1 MPAQRPQ
8 VTGESIVPFREAPA
22 GSPPA
27 ARYWY
32 YAGQTNGLEFAYPG
46 AQAKTIASAAKEPV
60 LALDTDSPNPQD
72 MKSAG
77 FTRVT
82 QEGTAEPLPPET
94 VMWQATALKLN
105 PFTHLAITYQEILF
119 FAGPV
124 GHLKWL
130 LVLGAI
136 SVVFFL
142 FGYWVFDRL
151 RDTFAEE
158 V

>member
-1 MPAQRPQ
+1 
-8 VTGESIVPFREAPA
+8 
-22 GSPPA
+22 
-27 ARYWY
+27 
-32 YAGQTNGLEFAYPG
+32 
-46 AQAKTIASAAKEPV
+46 
-60 LALDTDSPNPQD
+60 
-72 MKSAG
+72 
-77 FTRVT
+77 
-82 QEGTAEPLPPET
+82 
-94 VMWQATALKLN
+94 MWQATALKLN